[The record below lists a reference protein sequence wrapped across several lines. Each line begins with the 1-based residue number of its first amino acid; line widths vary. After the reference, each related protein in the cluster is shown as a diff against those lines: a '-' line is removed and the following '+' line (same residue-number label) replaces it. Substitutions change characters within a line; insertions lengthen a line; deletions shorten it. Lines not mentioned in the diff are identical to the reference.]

1 MRAKLSLSADLDQ
14 AVVSPLVS
22 ELIEQLQQSHVD
34 YTSFFRSLAAAA
46 RGDAEPARGLFLD
59 IARFDDWSARWLALG
74 PDAAAMD
81 RVNPVYIPRNH
92 LVEEALA
99 AATDGDLDP
108 LGRLLDAVT
117 SPYDERDGFERYAE
131 GAPVDFGD
139 DYTWGVPAADPP
151 RGGVDR
157 PVRRGPQ
164 NDGRSAERMPGL
176 VMAVRV
182 VLQV

>member
-46 RGDAEPARGLFLD
+46 SGDAEPARGLFLD
-59 IARFDDWSARWLALG
+59 ITRFDDWSARWLALN
-74 PDAAAMD
+74 PDAVAMD

-117 SPYDERDGFERYAE
+117 SPYDERAGFERYAE

-139 DYTWGVPAADPP
+139 YQTFCGT
-151 RGGVDR
+151 
-157 PVRRGPQ
+157 
-164 NDGRSAERMPGL
+164 
-176 VMAVRV
+176 
-182 VLQV
+182 